1 MKLKSKKT
9 SKKKCL
15 LCEGDVCF
23 HEQGETMTEKQQTIP
38 NIAEQTIGMLE
49 KLLKERENNPEEI
62 LKLASRNDLF
72 QVGMDPF
79 CLTAAIGHTE
89 GMRRF
94 LEAGRNPNDSC
105 MADGSTP
112 LMLAAQN
119 RHVEA
124 IELLLSY
131 GSDVSSLNSE
141 GNNSLMVAIKTGD
154 AKVVNTMW
162 PQRAQVDINHRNK
175 TGHSMLHFAV
185 EKRWETCVKVILSCG
200 ADVNVQNNN
209 GCTPL
214 MLAAMKADTKVAD
227 VLIDEGA
234 DILIEDDCHCTAVCY
249 GFEDENNGEEF
260 VKHILCKMSQK
271 NREVYVKNRI
281 DRMKSM
287 VEDADFDDFFTD
299 TLIPVFLHLSKVEP
313 GRDILYRDK
322 LIPNMLSAVQKFLR
336 HHEVVSSACAV
347 FCSCMY
353 RYNSM
358 IDERFAR
365 QFLQARGPEFCL
377 RALKFYTDSGKHSTE
392 FMLSVFYPIV
402 CINECK
408 ICQTWIEQNT
418 SKIEPYISLRGKFA
432 TLKHHDEVLKEKG
445 HTLWTRFWDEFD
457 HLQRN
462 QRNSKM
468 KELLDEE
475 ERERTRKVKKRERK
489 KQKRLREKQKRTE
502 DSEEGIATEQLQ
514 EKEPDDSNE
523 PGIKD
528 EKIYTVHTDK
538 DSGDHIGIQEQFKKE
553 FNLVNELTGAR
564 EIEKRSETNKTEN
577 VNDSQN
583 KEFHA
588 AMNKSANSKE
598 NKRKKTKKSKQR
610 DDENW
615 SYGEDLQ
622 TNQMFSDDTQQ
633 EDSEKYFAEQYE
645 SWTKVIGKKNQ
656 QKTDTQNGPK
666 KPGKKIERSK
676 PSPQYTSTLRIQN
689 SESRRWSDV
698 LCQRHHQETAYTENN
713 IPNPRVVESVSP
725 IQTDD
730 WKEFPSLKQSMTR
743 KWEDEEDFPESMKSE
758 STAEHWDSDEY
769 LAAIAND
776 PSEEVPAWVEYSKQ
790 NSTEVESDVYW
801 MDTSEFEKNVRH
813 TVEEGF
819 YKLKQIDVP
828 STTVSSYDDRSL
840 KTGDKRIETEFS
852 TQNSEVC
859 KSHQKAQHPVSFE
872 DNKNIPSFDKSQD
885 LQEVKDQLQASN
897 YKGHSKSRRKGNVDM
912 GTLYDPSEN
921 AAGLVFLADANSD
934 IMLSEN
940 ATITPIG
947 KQNTCPWG
955 KIPAPTLKDVAVE
968 FMNTTVSEPEL
979 NAYQNFDQQG
989 EQSRNKNTGNH
1000 TYKQDVFA
1008 FKTSSK
1014 PNPNMNIQVQS
1025 DDQSLFSSNSFENNT
1040 KKRVVCNTELPS
1052 CHSNDVQPY
1061 RNRIKTDIE
1070 NLDTKNINFA
1080 PFTSDVGLINHSSEV
1095 NPSKSAETT
1104 EKYSSYG
1111 TQNNCSVDK
1120 NCRKMTLVE
1129 LEAELLKNTYDD
1141 GQQEPVETNNTKV
1154 AVIKPIGHE
1163 RKLQHEQST
1172 KPGQA
1177 AEISNWQVP
1186 NGDREGALRSFLD
1199 GLEATGITFSPDP
1212 RLALQDRNKDQEV
1225 ETISGNC
1232 PLGDS
1237 ILRNALTIKHQRDD
1251 IGFPEE
1257 LRDEK
1262 DDIHVN
1268 SFPGF
1273 HDPEEN
1279 PADESRLALNRHKME
1294 LIQFIQLHNYYRQ
1307 FSNNPAAVQTNYFH
1321 DFQYYASA
1329 LGLSK
1334 QEVENIMRQEVLMPT
1349 AENTPQNNLNSR
1361 ENHGTPCSPNIF
1373 TTNLQPISMTN
1384 DSHGYNTVQ
1393 QSGHLQSRDTRNTD
1407 RDEAYRSSEFS
1418 MVNNGEEPKPKAV
1431 FPQSTKACINAWN
1444 KRSCRWRSKLKE
1456 IYELPEHLRRRVGDI
1471 ILPAQY
1477 EKYKISYSDEGSV
1490 LGFLCDGS
1498 EVAVQLVDLKN
1509 RPLDKGFL
1517 QTLVSDNI
1525 NQFFLVKYKSFVIV
1539 DDVCYLAMELHEYTL
1554 AEYTS
1559 MLRLNQGVDP
1569 LTVTR
1574 LTWQLLKGLTSLHE
1588 NCGIPHGNIMPS
1600 NVLVDTEGRLRLSE
1614 YGFPRN
1620 TSRQIQLMNSKAIS
1634 EDRSC
1639 WTPTEVMTESEA
1651 YSIKSDI
1658 QVAGMMICY
1667 IMSGGMHAY
1676 GENSLEITVS
1686 IQANWP
1692 KISHQNKELASL
1704 VSDMLVMPPT
1714 ERPEFPDILKHPYFW
1729 ADEKKLRFVL
1739 IAGSDVLRDMK
1750 HGVPTSGAVS
1760 GAVTMIDILNS
1771 AEQDETMNEWTS
1783 HVEPILMQEMRSFR
1797 QYKCTLVELVLFI
1810 YNCCLHFEKLT
1821 EAAREILEE
1830 PTKYF
1835 LSKFPSLFMSVFK
1848 AIKASSRREK
1858 VCYKPFF

>member
-1 MKLKSKKT
+1 
-9 SKKKCL
+9 
-15 LCEGDVCF
+15 
-23 HEQGETMTEKQQTIP
+23 
-38 NIAEQTIGMLE
+38 
-49 KLLKERENNPEEI
+49 
-62 LKLASRNDLF
+62 
-72 QVGMDPF
+72 
-79 CLTAAIGHTE
+79 
-89 GMRRF
+89 
-94 LEAGRNPNDSC
+94 
-105 MADGSTP
+105 
-112 LMLAAQN
+112 
-119 RHVEA
+119 
-124 IELLLSY
+124 
-131 GSDVSSLNSE
+131 
-141 GNNSLMVAIKTGD
+141 
-154 AKVVNTMW
+154 
-162 PQRAQVDINHRNK
+162 
-175 TGHSMLHFAV
+175 MLHFAV

-200 ADVNVQNNN
+200 ADINIQNNS

-227 VLIDEGA
+227 ILIDEGA
-234 DILIEDDCHCTAVCY
+234 DILIEDDYHFTAVCY
-249 GFEDENNGEEF
+249 GFEDENNGDEF
-260 VKHILCKMSQK
+260 VKHILYKMSQK
-271 NREVYVKNRI
+271 DREVYVKNRI

-287 VEDADFDDFFTD
+287 VEDADFDAFFTD

-336 HHEVVSSACAV
+336 HHEVVGSACTV

-353 RYNSM
+353 RYNSL

-432 TLKHHDEVLKEKG
+432 SLKHHDEVLKEKG

-457 HLQRN
+457 NLQRN

-475 ERERTRKVKKRERK
+475 ERERTRKDKKRERK
-489 KQKRLREKQKRTE
+489 KQKKLREKQKKTG
-502 DSEEGIATEQLQ
+502 DSKEGITTEQPK
-514 EKEPDDSNE
+514 EKEAGDSNTPDIE
-523 PGIKD
+523 D
-528 EKIYTVHTDK
+528 EKTYAVHTNK
-538 DSGDHIGIQEQFKKE
+538 DSGDHIGIHEQCKKE
-553 FNLVNELTGAR
+553 CNLVSELTGAR
-564 EIEKRSETNKTEN
+564 EADMRTEPYDTDN

-598 NKRKKTKKSKQR
+598 NNRKKTKKSKQR

-615 SYGEDLQ
+615 TYCEDLQ
-622 TNQMFSDDTQQ
+622 TNQMFSDETQQ
-633 EDSEKYFAEQYE
+633 EDSEKCFAEQYE

-656 QKTDTQNGPK
+656 QKIDTLNSPK
-666 KPGKKIERSK
+666 RPGKKKIERSR
-676 PSPQYTSTLRIQN
+676 PSPQYNSTPKIQN
-689 SESRRWSDV
+689 SDSRKWSDV
-698 LCQRHHQETAYTENN
+698 LCQRNNQETAYTENN
-713 IPNPRVVESVSP
+713 KPNPRVVESVSP

-730 WKEFPSLKQSMTR
+730 WREFPSLKQSMAR
-743 KWEDEEDFPESMKSE
+743 KWEDEEDSPESMKSE

-769 LAAIAND
+769 LAAITNE
-776 PSEEVPAWVEYSKQ
+776 PGEEVPAWVEYSKQ

-801 MDTSEFEKNVRH
+801 MKTSDFEKNVRH
-813 TVEEGF
+813 TVEESH
-819 YKLKQIDVP
+819 LKREEIDVP
-828 STTVSSYDDRSL
+828 LSGHSEVSSNADCSL
-840 KTGDKRIETEFS
+840 TTWDKRRETAYIDQSSEEGKS
-852 TQNSEVC
+852 RHMTQ
-859 KSHQKAQHPVSFE
+859 QPVSFT
-872 DNKNIPSFDKSQD
+872 DNKNTPFCAKTQAFH
-885 LQEVKDQLQASN
+885 EVNNQLQASSC
-897 YKGHSKSRRKGNVDM
+897 KGYNKSRRKGNVNMD
-912 GTLYDPSEN
+912 TLCDPSEN
-921 AAGLVFLADANSD
+921 ATGLIFLADANSD
-934 IMLSEN
+934 IILSDN
-940 ATITPIG
+940 TTSTTTG
-947 KQNTCPWG
+947 KQNACPWG
-955 KIPAPTLKDVAVE
+955 KFPAPTLKDVAVE
-968 FMNTTVSEPEL
+968 FMNTTVSEAEKTD
-979 NAYQNFDQQG
+979 YKNFAHQG
-989 EQSRNKNTGNH
+989 EHSRKKDTEKPTH
-1000 TYKQDVFA
+1000 TYKEEMIP
-1008 FKTSSK
+1008 FKTNSE
-1014 PNPNMNIQVQS
+1014 PNPNTKIQQGR
-1025 DDQSLFSSNSFENNT
+1025 DGQSLFSSNGFENNT
-1040 KKRVVCNTELPS
+1040 KQYVACNRELS
-1052 CHSNDVQPY
+1052 SFLSNDTQPS
-1061 RNRIKTDIE
+1061 RNRIKSGHIE
-1070 NLDTKNINFA
+1070 KFDTKNIYSTPYTA
-1080 PFTSDVGLINHSSEV
+1080 DTGLVNHSSEV
-1095 NPSKSAETT
+1095 NLSKLVETT
-1104 EKYSSYG
+1104 EKYTSYG
-1111 TQNNCSVDK
+1111 TKIDYSVDE

-1129 LEAELLKNTYDD
+1129 LEAELLKNAYDD
-1141 GQQEPVETNNTKV
+1141 SHQETVETNITKV

-1163 RKLQHEQST
+1163 RKLQLKEST
-1172 KPGQA
+1172 NPVQP
-1177 AEISNWQVP
+1177 AETSLRQVP
-1186 NGDREGALRSFLD
+1186 EGDREGALRSFLD
-1199 GLEATGITFSPDP
+1199 GLEATGITLSPDP
-1212 RLALQDRNKDQEV
+1212 RLALQDRNKVSMSDGDKQEV

-1237 ILRNALTIKHQRDD
+1237 ILRNALTINHQQDE

-1262 DDIHVN
+1262 DDVHVN
-1268 SFPGF
+1268 LFPGF

-1279 PADESRLALNRHKME
+1279 PPDESRLTLNCHKME

-1307 FSNNPAAVQTNYFH
+1307 FSKNPAAVHTNYFH

-1329 LGLSK
+1329 LGLSN
-1334 QEVENIMRQEVLMPT
+1334 QEVENIMRQEAPMPVP
-1349 AENTPQNNLNSR
+1349 EEPHKNNLNYQG
-1361 ENHGTPCSPNIF
+1361 NHNTLCSPSVYA
-1373 TTNLQPISMTN
+1373 TNHQPVSMTN
-1384 DSHGYNTVQ
+1384 GVHDFNTVH
-1393 QSGHLQSRDTRNTD
+1393 QSGHSQNGYTENTNQ
-1407 RDEAYRSSEFS
+1407 DEACRRSESS
-1418 MVNNGEEPKPKAV
+1418 MAKCGEETKLSDV
-1431 FPQSTKACINAWN
+1431 IPQSPKACINTWS
-1444 KRSCRWRSKLKE
+1444 KKSSRWRSKLKE
-1456 IYELPEHLRRRVGDI
+1456 IYQLPEHLRRRVGDI
-1471 ILPAQY
+1471 ILPVQY
-1477 EKYKISYSDEGSV
+1477 DKYKISYSDEGAV

-1498 EVAVQLVDLKN
+1498 EVAVQMVDLKN

-1525 NQFFLVKYKSFVIV
+1525 NQFFLVKYKSFAIE
-1539 DDVCYLAMELHEYTL
+1539 DEVCFLAMELHEYTL

-1614 YGFPRN
+1614 YGFPRI
-1620 TSRQIQLMNSKAIS
+1620 TTKQIQLMNSKAIS
-1634 EDRSC
+1634 VDRNC
-1639 WTPTEVMTESEA
+1639 WTPTEVMTESEP

-1704 VSDMLVMPPT
+1704 VSDMLVMPPAD
-1714 ERPEFPDILKHPYFW
+1714 RPEFPDILKHPYFW
-1729 ADEKKLRFVL
+1729 ADEKKVRFVL

-1771 AEQDETMNEWTS
+1771 AEQDDTLNEWTS

-1835 LSKFPSLFMSVFK
+1835 LTKFPTLFMAVFK
-1848 AIKASSRREK
+1848 AIKASGRREK